1 MEKLY
6 WSKNSEQYDLEK
18 LAESIYDEE
27 GGYAKIS
34 TKHTNGRGKEIEY
47 PEYLGFYQG
56 ISLHI
61 HTSSISSEKIWFSG
75 PAKYGESECLK
86 KFLVLFYVERK
97 LYPSFENFE
106 GHLIMTLE
114 EI

>member
-1 MEKLY
+1 MGKLY

-27 GGYAKIS
+27 GGFAKIS
-34 TKHTNGRGKEIEY
+34 TKHTNGLGEIEY

-56 ISLHI
+56 RTLHI
-61 HTSSISSEKIWFSG
+61 HTSSIDSKQIWFSG
-75 PAKYGESECLK
+75 GAKWGESECLK
-86 KFLVLFYVERK
+86 KFLVLFYMERK